1 MEGSMPKMLLALLL
15 CVLASSALGETV
27 YKWVDEQGGTH
38 YGSTPPPDQ
47 KAQEIHPKSS
57 APAAGATDPQHPQ
70 KSWQEQEREF
80 LQRRVERKEDQWKKE
95 QAEAKAQ
102 QEERARKESCVA
114 ARGNL
119 QILKQGRPVYQVDEK
134 GERTYLNDKE
144 RKAQIEQYQ
153 KDIERYC
160 PPAGN

>member
-57 APAAGATDPQHPQ
+57 APAGTADAQHPQ